1 MKKHYTSMA
10 DPAAYLGTRPH
21 KPDRADKLFF
31 LTAPRVFLLGML
43 AHLRYSY
50 RE

>member
-1 MKKHYTSMA
+1 MA
-10 DPAAYLGTRPH
+10 DPAAYLGTRPD
-21 KPDRADKLFF
+21 KFDRADNLFF
-31 LTAPRVFLLGML
+31 LTASGVFLLGML